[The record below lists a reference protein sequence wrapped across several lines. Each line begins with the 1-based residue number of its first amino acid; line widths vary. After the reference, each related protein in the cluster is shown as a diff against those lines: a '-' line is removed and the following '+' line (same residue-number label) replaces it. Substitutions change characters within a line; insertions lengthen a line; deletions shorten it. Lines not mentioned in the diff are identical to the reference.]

1 MAFKT
6 FPCIILA
13 AFLPFLINAQS
24 APSTPAQTPDSGIH
38 FQHDLSWSAI
48 QAKAKTENKYIFID
62 CFTTW
67 CGPCRY
73 MSTTIFPLKET
84 GDYFNDKFISIKIQL
99 DTTAKD
105 AANIKAWYK
114 DAHDIAEKYNVRAY
128 PTYLIFAPDGHIVHR
143 LVGSSDAKR
152 FIAGVAKSFDT
163 TKQYYTL
170 LTKYQKGE
178 RDSAFLRT
186 AAQGCMDAYDLE
198 HAPAIVNDYLATQTN
213 LYTKQNIEFILEST
227 SKSSDKYFAFIADHI
242 TEVDNAWGQPI
253 AKEYLRDIYLR
264 EATHAQKGSNTPPDW
279 TALHKKIAAHLPE
292 DADELTTRIKITYY
306 SSKKDWPNFE
316 TAIVGYMKT
325 YGARMSVN
333 DLNSVA
339 WDVFQKCP
347 DMTCVSDILD
357 WAVKLKESNEYA
369 AMDTYANILYKLGH
383 KDEAIALETKAMA
396 LAVEGDKPGYQA
408 TIDKMKKNEKTW
420 D

>member
-1 MAFKT
+1 MRSKF
-6 FPCIILA
+6 FPCICLA
-13 AFLPFLINAQS
+13 VLLPFLIS
-24 APSTPAQTPDSGIH
+24 AQTPAPAQPQTDSGIH

-48 QAKAKTENKYIFID
+48 QAKAKAENKYIFVD
-62 CFTTW
+62 CYTTW

-84 GDYFNDKFISIKIQL
+84 GDFFNDKFISIKIQL

-105 AANIKAWYK
+105 AKPVKAWYK
-114 DAHDIAEKYNVRAY
+114 DAHDIAAKYNVRAY

-143 LVGSSDAKR
+143 LVGSSDVTT
-152 FIAGVAKSFDT
+152 FINGVAKSFDS

-170 LTKYQKGE
+170 LDKYQKGE

-186 AAQGCMDAYDLE
+186 VAQGCMDAYDME
-198 HAPAIVNDYLATQTN
+198 HTPAVVNDYLATQSN
-213 LYTKQNIEFILEST
+213 LYTKQNVMFILQST
-227 SKSSDKYFAFIADHI
+227 SNSTDKYFALIADHP

-253 AKEYLRDIYLR
+253 AKEFLRDVYLK
-264 EATHAQKGSNTPPDW
+264 EAIRQQKNNNTPPDW
-279 TALHKKIAAHLPE
+279 TALHQKIAAHLPAE
-292 DADELTTRIKITYY
+292 ADELTLRIKINYY
-306 SSKKDWPNFE
+306 SNKKDWPNFE

-325 YGARMSVN
+325 YGAQMSVN

-383 KDEAIALETKAMA
+383 KDEAIALETKAMG
-396 LAVEGDKPGYQA
+396 LAIDGDKPGYQA